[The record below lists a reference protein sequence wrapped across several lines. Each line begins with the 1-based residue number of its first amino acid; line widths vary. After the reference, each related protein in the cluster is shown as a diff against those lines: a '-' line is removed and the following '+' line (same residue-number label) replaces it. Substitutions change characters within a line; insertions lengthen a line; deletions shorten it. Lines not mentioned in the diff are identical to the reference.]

1 MLKVYQHTSD
11 PGVAKHRPP
20 ALYDMCTL
28 LKAHLPDLPR
38 HMLVVVVLA
47 LRVEGTLLAL
57 NCYQIPWLSL
67 WRRRLICS
75 RCGACCGSCYMT

>member
-28 LKAHLPDLPR
+28 LKAHLPDLPG
-38 HMLVVVVLA
+38 HMLAVLA

-57 NCYQIPWLSL
+57 NVCQNPWLSL
-67 WRRRLICS
+67 WCIRLICT
-75 RCGACCGSCYMT
+75 RCVACCGSCYMT